1 MKHKRI
7 DIKHR
12 RIDMKHRRIDMKYR
26 IIDIKHRRIDMKH
39 KRIDIK
45 HRRIDMKHKRIDIKH
60 RRIDIKHKRIDIKL
74 TPMGFNPIFF
84 SELSVFTV
92 FLFYGIPRYGRLI
105 IGLTHFFSILRI
117 LISSSLC
124 DATTRW
130 VEGKDKAV
138 RPDRQTFTFNSAQ
151 FSAP

>member
-1 MKHKRI
+1 MKHRRIFIKHRRIDMKHRRI

-12 RIDMKHRRIDMKYR
+12 RIDMKHRRIDMK
-26 IIDIKHRRIDMKH
+26 HRK
-39 KRIDIK
+39 
-45 HRRIDMKHKRIDIKH
+45 IDMKHKRIDIKH
-60 RRIDIKHKRIDIKL
+60 RRIDIKM
-74 TPMGFNPIFF
+74 TPMGFNPILFF
-84 SELSVFTV
+84 FRIIFIHCFP
-92 FLFYGIPRYGRLI
+92 FLWDSQIWPPDYRSDA
-105 IGLTHFFSILRI
+105 FFFVLRI